1 MPTSQQ
7 QVVEDTNELHRPHPA
22 EFLVAPTFHQQEQ
35 ALDQQQHE
43 LEEHLPNP
51 EQNPTPQAARAH
63 ERVQTRPIPLYQR
76 LVHALCLTLIPYMIS
91 RVVSWLLVKYS
102 LFPEYLAAP
111 VLSYIRPGLQAVAS
125 SQTGSSS
132 AALSALTNLA
142 SPKAAMAASST
153 SFFSPTESLIDKFVL
168 VFVTEL
174 GYEQDWWLTKAA
186 GASVFIV
193 YTFVATLAISFS
205 AVFHSLCF
213 FFIMGKKWNT
223 ISNYM
228 AQFRNGELANL
239 GVF

>member
-1 MPTSQQ
+1 MPTYQQ
-7 QVVEDTNELHRPHPA
+7 QVVAETNVLQRPHPA

-35 ALDQQQHE
+35 ALDQQQHD
-43 LEEHLPNP
+43 LEEPLPNP
-51 EQNPTPQAARAH
+51 EHNPTPQAARAH

-76 LVHALCLTLIPYMIS
+76 LVHALCLTLIPYVIS
-91 RVVSWLLVKYS
+91 RVVAWFLVKYS
-102 LFPEYLAAP
+102 LFPEFLATP
-111 VLSYIRPGLQAVAS
+111 VLSYIRPGLQAAS
-125 SQTGSSS
+125 SQTSSSS
-132 AALSALTNLA
+132 AVLSALTNFA

-223 ISNYM
+223 ISNFM